1 MTTDNRKPGS
11 MKDAESF
18 FKEKSDDLNKTKSKK
33 NSKKLIIYSLIVVF
47 FIIAVVR
54 FFVIGSKSQEA
65 TYEVPLPDSTS
76 IYSTIEMLEEYVIE
90 YGVFPGDIE
99 ESINSSEEATLQAN
113 SDGSFTYTESGI
125 VYTSPAG
132 ILH

>member
-18 FKEKSDDLNKTKSKK
+18 FKDKNDDLKKTKTKRS
-33 NSKKLIIYSLIVVF
+33 NKKLVIYLLIVVF
-47 FIIAVVR
+47 FIIVVVR
-54 FFVIGSKSQEA
+54 FFVLSSKSQEA
-65 TYEVPLPDSTS
+65 AYEVPLPDSTS
-76 IYSTIEMLEEYVIE
+76 IFSTIEMLEEYVIE
-90 YGVFPGDIE
+90 YGEFPGDIE
-99 ESINSSEEATLQAN
+99 ESINSSEEATLQVN

-125 VYTSPAG
+125 LYTSPAG